1 MKALRRFDEWTG
13 ERNRMNGLVNG
24 LMNGFLNEKGFL
36 NIFVI
41 VVIAL
46 VAVVLLPVIV
56 MKVFPIADLIIRIIL
71 VFLIFTTVRGYLGPG
86 IPSILVSG
94 VLIYF
99 LVIKWAYFSAAAY
112 IALYFLLS
120 LQVFSIII
128 FGIGMGM
135 RKG

>member
-1 MKALRRFDEWTG
+1 MGVKGIAKKFG
-13 ERNRMNGLVNG
+13 PGLCFG
-24 LMNGFLNEKGFL
+24 QNGFLNVFL
-36 NIFVI
+36 IIMVVLVI
-41 VVIAL
+41 VVI
-46 VAVVLLPVIV
+46 LPVIV
-56 MKVFPIADLIIRIIL
+56 MKVFPVADLIIRIIL
-71 VFLIFTTVRGYLGPG
+71 AFLIFTTVRGYLGSG
-86 IPSILVSG
+86 VPSIIVSG

-99 LVIKWAYFSAAAY
+99 LVIKWAYFTAAAY

>member
-1 MKALRRFDEWTG
+1 M
-13 ERNRMNGLVNG
+13 
-24 LMNGFLNEKGFL
+24 L
-36 NIFVI
+36 NIFLLILVALL
-41 VVIAL
+41 VVIA
-46 VAVVLLPVIV
+46 LPVIV
-56 MKVFPIADLIIRIIL
+56 MWFVPMADLIVRIIL
-71 VFLIFTTVRGYLGPG
+71 VFLIFTTVRGYLGAG
-86 IPSILVSG
+86 IPSIVVSG

-99 LVIKWAYFSAAAY
+99 LVIKWAYFTAAAY